1 MELYIRDNSRT
12 TQIDLAKISGA
23 GFFNTLLD
31 HDGDN
36 QALGAVYQDFTA
48 RAKGSILFFLDDDTD
63 ISQEYINEAT
73 ESLGPH
79 LASGAHVLCVPR
91 IYNKQNQIYSP
102 SEYRV
107 FRGKLFPSLA
117 PGRYSNLNAIMSGL
131 AAPRCYLA
139 SMGPSAFSTRSR
151 LYSVDTM
158 FMCAH
163 AVKKGITI
171 VCESRIGHDLSRDSR
186 RRPIDELRRS
196 WLEAVGI
203 FWTVINYRKLWIL
216 ALPLYLIY
224 FAIRRLVSAFR
235 LALLK

>member
-12 TQIDLAKISGA
+12 TQIDLAQISHA

-31 HDGDN
+31 HDGSN
-36 QALGAVYQDFTA
+36 QALGSVYRNFTA
-48 RAKGSILFFLDDDTD
+48 KAKGLILFFLDDDTD
-63 ISQEYINEAT
+63 ISQEYVNEAT
-73 ESLGPH
+73 ESLEPH
-79 LASGAHVLCVPR
+79 LTFCANVLCVPR

-107 FRGKLFPSLA
+107 FRGKLFPKIA

-131 AAPRCYLA
+131 AVPRYYLA

-163 AVKKGITI
+163 AKKKGITI
-171 VCESRIGHDLSRDSR
+171 VCKSKISHDLSRDSQ
-186 RRPIDELRRS
+186 RRPMDELRRS
-196 WLEAVGI
+196 WLEAIGI
-203 FWTVINYRKLWIL
+203 FWTVINYRKPWIP

-224 FAIRRLVSAFR
+224 FASRRLVLAFR
-235 LALLK
+235 LALAR